1 MLVLRDYQEA
11 MIQQTRDAMRQ
22 HKSVLLQAPT
32 GAGKTAIT
40 VFMMSRAAEQGKRAM
55 FIVHQNELLTQTSR
69 ALWRQKL
76 EHGTIASGRIISQ
89 LPVQVASVQSLV
101 NRLHLL
107 KAPDLIIID
116 ESHRAAASTY
126 KKVLDYWPNARVI
139 GLTATPQRTDGK
151 GLDDL
156 FDCIVKGPSIRWL
169 MEQGYLS
176 DYEIYAPK
184 LVHDLSSIKISMGD
198 FSKSDAEKVID
209 KPKITGDAVDHYLKI
224 AKGKRCVV
232 MCVTIKHA
240 EHVCDQYI
248 AAGIPAAQ
256 IDGVMSAAERQKVL
270 SEFAAGKILVICNV
284 QLLIEGV
291 DIPSIE
297 VVQWLRPTQSLI
309 VFMQGNG
316 RGLRPADGKEK
327 LIVLDHVGNIERHG
341 MLCDDRQ
348 WSLEGKK
355 AGKRKKKDE
364 APDVNIQQCKHC
376 YAVFRP
382 GPEICPY
389 CGKPIEKK
397 AARKLEEVDGELV
410 KLDMER
416 FRKEQRR
423 EQGSA
428 RTLRDLVA
436 LGMRRG
442 MAKASQWAA
451 ITMSAR
457 EGRKPTPAEFNE
469 ARRIQQE
476 LSQ

>member
-1 MLVLRDYQEA
+1 
-11 MIQQTRDAMRQ
+11 
-22 HKSVLLQAPT
+22 
-32 GAGKTAIT
+32 
-40 VFMMSRAAEQGKRAM
+40 
-55 FIVHQNELLTQTSR
+55 
-69 ALWRQKL
+69 
-76 EHGTIASGRIISQ
+76 
-89 LPVQVASVQSLV
+89 
-101 NRLHLL
+101 
-107 KAPDLIIID
+107 
-116 ESHRAAASTY
+116 
-126 KKVLDYWPNARVI
+126 VI

-184 LVHDLSSIKISMGD
+184 LVQDLSSIKISMGD

-240 EHVCDQYI
+240 EHVCEQYI
-248 AAGIPAAQ
+248 ASGVAAAQ
-256 IDGVMSAAERQKVL
+256 IDGVMTTADRQKVL
-270 SEFAAGKILVICNV
+270 ADFAAGKILVICNV

-316 RGLRPADGKEK
+316 RGLRPSDGKEK
-327 LIVLDHVGNIERHG
+327 LIVLDHVGNVERHG
-341 MLCDDRQ
+341 MLCDDRE
-348 WSLEGKK
+348 WSLEGRK

-364 APDVNIQQCKHC
+364 EPDVNIQQCKHC

-382 GPEICPY
+382 GPENCPY

-397 AARKLEEVDGELV
+397 AARQLEEVDGELV
-410 KLDMER
+410 KIDMER
-416 FRKEQRR
+416 FRKEQRK

-451 ITMSAR
+451 ITCAAR
-457 EGRKPTPAEFNE
+457 EQRKPTPADFNE

-476 LSQ
+476 LTR

>member
-1 MLVLRDYQEA
+1 MLVLRDYQQA

-22 HKSVLLQAPT
+22 HHSVLLQAPT

-55 FIVHQNELLTQTSR
+55 FIVHQNELLTQTSK

-76 EHGTIASGRIISQ
+76 EHGTIASGRVISQ

-101 NRLHLL
+101 NRMHLL

-169 MEQGYLS
+169 MEKGYLS

-184 LVHDLSSIKISMGD
+184 LVQDLSSIKISMGD

-240 EHVCDQYI
+240 EHVCEQYI
-248 AAGIPAAQ
+248 ASGVAAAQ
-256 IDGVMSAAERQKVL
+256 IDGVMTTADRQKVL
-270 SEFAAGKILVICNV
+270 ADFAAGKILVICNV

-316 RGLRPADGKEK
+316 RGLRPSDGKEK
-327 LIVLDHVGNIERHG
+327 LIVLDHVGNVERHG
-341 MLCDDRQ
+341 MLCDDRE
-348 WSLEGKK
+348 WSLEGRK

-364 APDVNIQQCKHC
+364 EPDVNIQQCKHC

-382 GPEICPY
+382 GPENCPH

-397 AARKLEEVDGELV
+397 AARQLEEVDGELV
-410 KLDMER
+410 KIDMER
-416 FRKEQRR
+416 FRKEQRK

-428 RTLRDLVA
+428 RTLQDLVA
-436 LGMRRG
+436 LGLRRG

-451 ITMSAR
+451 ITAAAR
-457 EGRKPTPAEFNE
+457 AGQKPTAADFNE

-476 LSQ
+476 LTK